1 MKAENREIK
10 DAGPGLGGCRAVTTP
25 QTKGMW
31 EGSAFQNPTRG
42 SCRKGHS
49 ERSNGLPWRDGQAA
63 ETWQEGS
70 QERKYPNFTL
80 HPSMFYWGCPL
91 AERPRGQTA
100 RKNHGTV
107 PAAPGVEGP
116 QGIKGQFP
124 AQGNVTSVFSRG
136 LQSSTLDSHCPL
148 ETKEALEI
156 FMGLKSARIRLESL
170 NPGPATC
177 RLDRLLTLLHSMR
190 AGTMMFTAQF
200 ENASTWYG

>member
-49 ERSNGLPWRDGQAA
+49 ERSNCLPWRDGQAA

-70 QERKYPNFTL
+70 QERKYPNLTL
-80 HPSMFYWGCPL
+80 HSSVFYWGCPL
-91 AERPRGQTA
+91 AERPRGQRA

-107 PAAPGVEGP
+107 PCSSWGRGTPRDEGT
-116 QGIKGQFP
+116 
-124 AQGNVTSVFSRG
+124 V
-136 LQSSTLDSHCPL
+136 SSTGKCHICVFPRVAVKYS
-148 ETKEALEI
+148 
-156 FMGLKSARIRLESL
+156 
-170 NPGPATC
+170 
-177 RLDRLLTLLHSMR
+177 
-190 AGTMMFTAQF
+190 
-200 ENASTWYG
+200 